1 MGSCQ
6 LHPPQHGVSSTRFIW
21 SVQEWLFLKNKYL
34 ISSLYDKLE
43 QVVDKLRSDQRTFLK
58 ESHRT
63 IKINLVHARPM
74 SRRLPLAISFQLAQV
89 LYCSAK
95 GFVVC
100 KTIFFYFSCT
110 MAPFNWQRLS
120 PARPSQRTS
129 SQARKRSG
137 GFCFRRFSRKSP
149 CITRIKVKA
158 AARERRHL

>member
-6 LHPPQHGVSSTRFIW
+6 LHPPQHGISSTRFIW

-63 IKINLVHARPM
+63 IKINLVHTRPM

-100 KTIFFYFSCT
+100 KTIFSTFHVQWHHSTGKDCPRQGLHRGPHPKQGRGAVVSASEGFPGR
-110 MAPFNWQRLS
+110 APAS
-120 PARPSQRTS
+120 P
-129 SQARKRSG
+129 G
-137 GFCFRRFSRKSP
+137 SR
-149 CITRIKVKA
+149 
-158 AARERRHL
+158 